1 MALKSDMPE
10 ESRNSKVIKRD
21 TFSIV
26 FPDDPKPDQTAE
38 SEAKKSTESK
48 NSETK

>member
-26 FPDDPKPDQTAE
+26 FPDDKM
-38 SEAKKSTESK
+38 AKKDDQDKSSPQK
-48 NSETK
+48 NDLETDD

>member
-10 ESRNSKVIKRD
+10 ESKNSKVIKRD

-26 FPDDPKPDQTAE
+26 FPDDPKPDKTTESTDQILAKPKNDE
-38 SEAKKSTESK
+38 SE
-48 NSETK
+48 